1 MFQCAASV
9 CPQSVSA
16 NSYADTHSETIITNM
31 EYFAALQTL
40 DLYLT
45 TLGYLD
51 EKYVLGSDEDLE
63 YYILEE
69 LDVDVHSFLYYEN
82 VDILVNAGLIPDT
95 VSERT
100 QELRD
105 LIIRILETKRS
116 LDQIRNDI
124 EWKTVRQIAKNILEE
139 IKVFQDLN
147 PIKTKE

>member
-1 MFQCAASV
+1 
-9 CPQSVSA
+9 
-16 NSYADTHSETIITNM
+16 M
-31 EYFAALQTL
+31 EYFAALQSL

-69 LDVDVHSFLYYEN
+69 LDADVHSFLYYEN
-82 VDILVNAGLIPDT
+82 VAILVNVGLIPDT

-100 QELRD
+100 EELRN
-105 LIIRILETKRS
+105 LIKRLIDTKRG
-116 LDQIRNDI
+116 LDQIRNDS
-124 EWKTVRQIAKNILEE
+124 EWKTARQIAKNILEE

-147 PIKTKE
+147 PIRTQE

>member
-1 MFQCAASV
+1 
-9 CPQSVSA
+9 
-16 NSYADTHSETIITNM
+16 M

-51 EKYVLGSDEDLE
+51 EKYVLGSDEDLK

-69 LDVDVHSFLYYEN
+69 LDADVHSFLYYEN

-100 QELRD
+100 EELRN
-105 LIIRILETKRS
+105 LIKRLIDTKRS
-116 LDQIRNDI
+116 LDQIRNDP
-124 EWKTVRQIAKNILEE
+124 EWKTARQIAKNILEE
-139 IKVFQDLN
+139 IKVFRDVN
-147 PIKTKE
+147 PIKTQEENY

>member
-1 MFQCAASV
+1 
-9 CPQSVSA
+9 
-16 NSYADTHSETIITNM
+16 M